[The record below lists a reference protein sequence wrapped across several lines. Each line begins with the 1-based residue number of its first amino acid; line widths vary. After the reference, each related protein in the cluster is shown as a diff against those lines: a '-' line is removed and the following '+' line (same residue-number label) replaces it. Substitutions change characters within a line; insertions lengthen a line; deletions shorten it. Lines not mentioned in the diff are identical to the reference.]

1 MIEKNGCFFFGLM
14 YLLLLYPLTL
24 NGNSETHHPNIL
36 IIYADDLG
44 YGDLS
49 SYGGNIPTPHIDK
62 IGKEGIRF
70 TSFYVSAPACTP
82 SRYSLMTGA
91 YPQRSHHGL
100 NRVIYSKHSG
110 RLDEKE
116 KILPQYL
123 KQIGYHTA
131 LFGKWHLGGNPLD
144 HGFDRF
150 SGLTQGCIDYYNHVA
165 VFPHSEGNYALDW
178 YNGYNKV
185 KEEGYATDLI
195 TEHAIDYLNKK
206 SKSGAPFFIYL
217 AYNAPHYGKSVAKLV
232 EETGYTGNTIS
243 LDGDDPREFEGVF
256 SSLQAPEEYL
266 HKFSHVSDIYRRYY
280 AAMISS
286 MDDNI
291 GRVWENLKKNHL
303 LNNTIIWFIS
313 DNGGYSVTHHAHAD
327 NGDLR
332 GQKFD
337 VYEGGIRVPAL
348 LCWKNKIKAGLVCHQ
363 PVLNADLLP
372 TFAMILGFEQQL
384 TNRTI
389 DGKNIS
395 TVIFENDR
403 LERSL
408 FWRYDVNKQYA
419 YRKGNWKLYMDQL
432 FNLETDI
439 QEKHNVK
446 SKNPEKYKELKNAYD
461 STLRSLTPFK

>member
-1 MIEKNGCFFFGLM
+1 MNGCFF
-14 YLLLLYPLTL
+14 YVLLFLFLFYPLTL
-24 NGNSETHHPNIL
+24 AGNSKTHNPNII
-36 IIYADDLG
+36 IIYADDLD

-49 SYGGNIPTPHIDK
+49 SYGGSIPTPHIDK
-62 IGKEGIRF
+62 VGAEGIRF
-70 TSFYVSAPACTP
+70 TNFYVSAPACTP

-144 HGFDRF
+144 HGFDPF
-150 SGLTQGCIDYYNHVA
+150 TGLTQGCIDYYNHVA
-165 VFPHSEGNYALDW
+165 VFPHSQGNYSLDW
-178 YNGYNKV
+178 YNGYK
-185 KEEGYATDLI
+185 KTEEKGYATDLV

-206 SKSGAPFFIYL
+206 AESKTPFFMYL
-217 AYNAPHYGKSVAKLV
+217 AFNAPHYGKSVAKLA
-232 EETGYTGNTIS
+232 EETGYTGNTIT
-243 LDGDDPREFEGVF
+243 LDSDDPKEFEGVF

-280 AAMISS
+280 AAMVSS

-313 DNGGYSVTHHAHAD
+313 DNGGYAETHHAHAD
-327 NGDLR
+327 NGELR

-348 LCWKNKIKAGLVCHQ
+348 LCWRKNIKAGLVCHQ
-363 PVLNADLLP
+363 PVINADLLP
-372 TFAMILGFEQQL
+372 TFAHILKFEKQL
-384 TNRTI
+384 SNKTI

-395 TVIFENDR
+395 KVIFEN
-403 LERSL
+403 ERMEREL
-408 FWRYDVNKQYA
+408 FWRYDVNKQFA
-419 YRKGNWKLYMDQL
+419 YRKGKWKLYMDQL
-432 FNLETDI
+432 FNLEIDTREQNDL
-439 QEKHNVK
+439 
-446 SKNPEKYKELKNAYD
+446 KNLYPEIYMELKNAYD
-461 STLRSLTPFK
+461 STLQSLTPYE